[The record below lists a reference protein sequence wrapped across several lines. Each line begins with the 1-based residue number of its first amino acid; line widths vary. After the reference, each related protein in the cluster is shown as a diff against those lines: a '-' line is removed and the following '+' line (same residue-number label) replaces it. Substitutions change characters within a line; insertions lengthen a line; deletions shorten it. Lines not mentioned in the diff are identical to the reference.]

1 MREFRL
7 EVAAPMMVTVLSPV
21 EFQFCNLHF
30 EPVTTKLL
38 LQVQAWATLYPACPS
53 ISLQKKRT
61 VEEWEKAAR
70 STCALPLL
78 SGLCQSSTQR
88 ALLIKSE
95 GFLLKKKILKDP
107 KNEQRY
113 FRVSVVQCDTEWR
126 KQVCISE
133 TLGYSTRD
141 TNYTIIPMRWTVQQE
156 RQRQTPSSSFSGR
169 RSQ

>member
-95 GFLLKKKILKDP
+95 GFLLKKKRALKTRRMSSATSEFLWCNVTQSGESRFAFQ
-107 KNEQRY
+107 KHQ
-113 FRVSVVQCDTEWR
+113 DTAH
-126 KQVCISE
+126 E
-133 TLGYSTRD
+133 T
-141 TNYTIIPMRWTVQQE
+141 
-156 RQRQTPSSSFSGR
+156 QTTPL
-169 RSQ
+169 SQ